1 MLSIW
6 YLQRSAY
13 NLFIVIFI
21 NIKYM
26 LFKDLKDGSWT
37 TLFYFIRSSIM
48 WFLFS
53 FDTCGMK
60 LLQIS
65 K

>member
-6 YLQRSAY
+6 YLQRNAC

-26 LFKDLKDGSWT
+26 LFKDLKDASWT

-48 WFLFS
+48 WFLLS
-53 FDTCGMK
+53 FDTCSMK